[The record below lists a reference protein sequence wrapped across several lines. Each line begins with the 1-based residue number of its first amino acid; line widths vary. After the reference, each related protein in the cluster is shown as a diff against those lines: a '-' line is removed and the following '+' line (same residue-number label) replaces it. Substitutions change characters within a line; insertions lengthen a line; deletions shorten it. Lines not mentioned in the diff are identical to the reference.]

1 MARELGAVNKM
12 SDTEAVR
19 LIEVN
24 LNKGPKRGKA
34 NDEEGAQEEAA

>member
-1 MARELGAVNKM
+1 MARELAAVNKM

-19 LIEVN
+19 LIETN

-34 NDEEGAQEEAA
+34 NDEDGAQEEAA